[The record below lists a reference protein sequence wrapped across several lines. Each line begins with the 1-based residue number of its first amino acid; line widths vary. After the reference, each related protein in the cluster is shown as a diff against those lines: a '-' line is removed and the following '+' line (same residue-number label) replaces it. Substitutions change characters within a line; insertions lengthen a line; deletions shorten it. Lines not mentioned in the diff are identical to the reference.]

1 MSISP
6 WIKLEHTTP
15 DKPEFVRMAARLRM
29 DQDSIVGKAIRFW
42 VYCDQHGIAGDA
54 MPITE
59 KFIDKLVG
67 KRGFAAA
74 LREVGWLDGNDG
86 NLFVTNY
93 ERHNGQT
100 AKSRAMANQRKDRQR
115 EKCHAP
121 NVTFAGHKRG
131 PEEEEE
137 EDIKRSHSRAGG
149 PVETL
154 PANHDEAIQYAGP
167 QMIPEDFIRATFDR
181 CMAVGFIDTQK
192 RPIASWPHYL
202 AKSWHDEQ
210 ARAKAGTGRASK
222 DGPVPWQRNQ
232 HVVVEKREDF

>member
-29 DQDSIVGKAIRFW
+29 DQDAIVGKAIRFW

-137 EDIKRSHSRAGG
+137 EDIGLRENSARG
-149 PVETL
+149 L
-154 PANHDEAIQYAGP
+154 PANHAEAIRFAGP
-167 QMIPEDFIRATFDR
+167 QMIPDDFIRTTFDQ
-181 CMAVGFIDTQK
+181 CEAVGWVDTKQ
-192 RPIASWPHYL
+192 RAIVNWPSYL
-202 AKSWHDEQ
+202 AKSWAAEKQRQ
-210 ARAKAGTGRASK
+210 AN
-222 DGPVPWQRNQ
+222 GPKRGGAVFWQRDSGDPGQ
-232 HVVVEKREDF
+232 KF